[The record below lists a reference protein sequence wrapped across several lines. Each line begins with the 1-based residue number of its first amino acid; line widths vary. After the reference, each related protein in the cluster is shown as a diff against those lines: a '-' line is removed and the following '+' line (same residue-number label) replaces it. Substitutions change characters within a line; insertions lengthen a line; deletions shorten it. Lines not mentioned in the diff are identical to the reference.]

1 MIDGTEKRKPG
12 RPRKAINLG
21 CEERDVGDAS
31 LEKVEKYADSIFD
44 VMTKQKPFAEHF
56 KHLDLTKGKQL
67 ARVLAHE
74 LCYFPLLNELVFKTN
89 AGLTGPRPKTA
100 QSIFITQVKE
110 KLAASEVVL
119 PQWKNNIGGKDVLIT
134 FCMKLAT
141 ATQTQGLRPSMRT
154 VRNAPK
160 VGFRALE

>member
-56 KHLDLTKGKQL
+56 KHLDLTSSVPTFFRG
-67 ARVLAHE
+67 ARAVEARNS
-74 LCYFPLLNELVFKTN
+74 YLNWL
-89 AGLTGPRPKTA
+89 R
-100 QSIFITQVKE
+100 
-110 KLAASEVVL
+110 VV
-119 PQWKNNIGGKDVLIT
+119 
-134 FCMKLAT
+134 
-141 ATQTQGLRPSMRT
+141 
-154 VRNAPK
+154 
-160 VGFRALE
+160 